1 MIKKPFQFKIGE
13 LKEIK
18 YINKELKLELE
29 KKTIQLSSEQK
40 KSRSHSI
47 DMDRILKT
55 AAEDLQ
61 HTVSLVKN

>member
-40 KSRSHSI
+40 KSQSHSI

>member
-1 MIKKPFQFKIGE
+1 M
-13 LKEIK
+13 KEIK